1 MHAFGA
7 TEGGSVRVL
16 PIRRAG
22 RTIKLWGQIDLI
34 STASLFERSAWSTG
48 HFDSPVS
55 CATLWIVGHG
65 RHGVVPLLSNWCM
78 FYIILI
84 RPLSL
89 LIYST
94 AYTPSSHELVN
105 QQFSIGRAL
114 NSSLVSQSQFAPF
127 SYQHWKKLFSLTVY
141 PTEKQ
146 VKKLHY
152 HSDNASLGSL
162 LASSHLHVKST

>member
-1 MHAFGA
+1 MFHSTRMYRPWIYCMQLSTTNHSTHAFGA
-7 TEGGSVRVL
+7 TEGGSVRVV
-16 PIRRAG
+16 PIRCAD

-34 STASLFERSAWSTG
+34 SIASLFERSAWSTG

-78 FYIILI
+78 FSIILI

-127 SYQHWKKLFSLTVY
+127 SYQHWKKNYF
-141 PTEKQ
+141 P
-146 VKKLHY
+146 
-152 HSDNASLGSL
+152 
-162 LASSHLHVKST
+162 